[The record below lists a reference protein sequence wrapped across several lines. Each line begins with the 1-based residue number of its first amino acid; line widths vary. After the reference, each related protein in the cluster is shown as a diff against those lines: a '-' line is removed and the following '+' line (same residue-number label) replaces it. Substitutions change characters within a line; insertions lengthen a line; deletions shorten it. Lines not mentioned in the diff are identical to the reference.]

1 MFMENRS
8 ETVTGLTAKKKILY
22 VEILRIISI
31 VFVIFNHTGSRGYV
45 YFLNFDAGTVPYW
58 FYMFFTAIA
67 GISVPIFLM
76 ISGML
81 LLGKDESVG
90 YIWKKRISKYIVIL
104 ALFSLLFYIL
114 DTVLYHREF
123 SVQQFLI
130 GVYSQGTIPS
140 YWFLYVYLAFLIL
153 LPFIRKMARD
163 ISEKEFTYLLA
174 IYFVFVTVVEI
185 CQYLLFNGTVTLIPS
200 LNVATIC
207 NLFIFYPLT
216 GYYLGARLKKVT
228 NKMLLVSFVLFVMST
243 IAAMLITNCK
253 LVLTG
258 DFTEETANTFLNY
271 TKPFQVIFIFLS
283 ARKLFENR
291 KFPALAEKLISYA
304 GGCVLGIYLIEHAY
318 REGLYSIYN
327 SLSTKIDNFISIWI
341 YVLLIFLICLIQVA
355 AFRFVAGVFRKIA
368 TKNK

>member
-1 MFMENRS
+1 MENRS
-8 ETVTGLTAKKKILY
+8 GTSSGLTDKKKILY

-31 VFVIFNHTGSRGYV
+31 VFVIFNHTGNRGYV
-45 YFLNFDAGTVPYW
+45 YFMNFEAGTFPYW

-81 LLGKDESVG
+81 LLGKDESIG
-90 YIWKKRISKYIVIL
+90 YIWKKRIAKYVAIL
-104 ALFSLLFYIL
+104 AVFSLLFYIL
-114 DTVLYHREF
+114 DTILYQREF
-123 SVQQFLI
+123 SLKQFLTGI
-130 GVYSQGTIPS
+130 YSQGTIPS

-163 ISEKEFTYLLA
+163 ITEKEFVYLLA

-207 NLFIFYPLT
+207 NLFIFYPVT
-216 GYYLGARLKKVT
+216 GYYLGTRLKNVT
-228 NKMLLVSFVLFVMST
+228 NKMLLVSFVLFVLST
-243 IAAMLITNCK
+243 IAVMLITNCK

-258 DFTEETANTFLNY
+258 DFTEENANSFLNY
-271 TKPFQVIFIFLS
+271 TKPFQVIFILLS

-291 KFPALAEKLISYA
+291 KFPAISEKLIAYA
-304 GGCVLGIYLIEHAY
+304 GGCVFGIYLIEHAY

-327 SLSTKIDNFISIWI
+327 SLSIKIENFIAIWI

-355 AFRFVAGVFRKIA
+355 AFRYVVGFFRKIA